1 MSNLDPVRSQTAV
14 IDLGGVRASSATG
27 RMLTGPAMNSYNT
40 FDQPAVVQP
49 VEFTGARI
57 TSGQLTTVLPP
68 HSVIVLELR

>member
-1 MSNLDPVRSQTAV
+1 
-14 IDLGGVRASSATG
+14 
-27 RMLTGPAMNSYNT
+27 MLTGPAMNSCNT
-40 FDQPAVVQP
+40 FDQPAVVKP